1 MSEKKRKGRRAY
13 LDSYKKNEEG
23 NYIYEGEVYTFEG
36 GDLRR
41 ELIRLWVLCAVLLLA
56 LAAAGCSTAPG
67 ADSSAFVLIPYAAN
81 LATSLSVCW
90 GMGRLTSGGNPLKA
104 YVYEASVGQLPARA
118 MGSALCSGAVIVGE
132 GIYLFQNGAGGRMG
146 ACFLFLVI
154 EMGALILALW
164 IRKAVSDMK
173 WVKL

>member
-23 NYIYEGEVYTFEG
+23 KYVYEGEVYTFKGEN
-36 GDLRR
+36 LRR
-41 ELIRLWVLCAVLLLA
+41 ELLRLWALCVALLLA

-67 ADSSAFVLIPYAAN
+67 ADSSAYVLLPYAAN

-90 GMGRLTSGGNPLKA
+90 GMGRLTSGGNPIKA

-118 MGSALCSGAVIVGE
+118 VGSALCSGAGLVGE
-132 GIYLFQNGAGGRMG
+132 GIYLFQNGTGGRTG
-146 ACFLFLVI
+146 ACFLFLLL
-154 EMGALILALW
+154 ETAALILAMW
-164 IRKAVSDMK
+164 IRKAVQDMK
-173 WVKL
+173 WVKR